1 MLFCLTINR
10 DVFLQVNF
18 VGLRTF
24 KLNNKGI
31 VKIEGNGEDVRINGK
46 AGSLVLVG
54 EHENIGLQNL
64 EVYGTLFIRGRAKNL
79 IIDSV
84 KVYGDVD
91 GVELVIDE
99 NFKCNNLSA
108 CTVNLSWLKAGKDL
122 SVDYLS
128 VEEYANLK
136 NVQANEI
143 NYNEL
148 RAREAYLDGA
158 NARNFKLDYSQI
170 VRRLDCYGLKADEVE
185 IEHVRV
191 GIGAIPSVFI
201 CDRMETKYLSLLN
214 ITFDGTIRLRNS
226 RIDNFHNNYKGK
238 IDTLGSEIKS

>member
-31 VKIEGNGEDVRINGK
+31 VKIKGDGEDVRINDE
-46 AGSLVLVG
+46 AGSLVLSGDNRNVII
-54 EHENIGLQNL
+54 ENCKFF
-64 EVYGTLFIRGRAKNL
+64 GTLFMRGTAKNL
-79 IIDSV
+79 EIYNV
-84 KVYGDVD
+84 EVYGDVD

-170 VRRLDCYGLKADEVE
+170 VRRLDCSGLKANEVE